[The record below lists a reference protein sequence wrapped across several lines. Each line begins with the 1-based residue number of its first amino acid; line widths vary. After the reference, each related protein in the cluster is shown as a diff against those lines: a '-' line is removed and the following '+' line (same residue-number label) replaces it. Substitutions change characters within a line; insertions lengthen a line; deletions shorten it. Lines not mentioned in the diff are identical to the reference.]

1 MVHPHRYTAYD
12 AMPLLEYRCSQC
24 ARVFERLVPRT
35 EGANVADCPT
45 CGTSSGQ
52 RMLSLFAQ
60 VRGSDGAE
68 LAAPAPAGGGC
79 CGGGCC
85 N

>member
-1 MVHPHRYTAYD
+1 
-12 AMPLLEYRCSQC
+12 MPLLEYRCSQC
-24 ARVFERLVPRT
+24 AHVFERLVPRT
-35 EGANVADCPT
+35 EGADVADCPT
-45 CGTSSGQ
+45 CGLASGH

-68 LAAPAPAGGGC
+68 TAPAANTC